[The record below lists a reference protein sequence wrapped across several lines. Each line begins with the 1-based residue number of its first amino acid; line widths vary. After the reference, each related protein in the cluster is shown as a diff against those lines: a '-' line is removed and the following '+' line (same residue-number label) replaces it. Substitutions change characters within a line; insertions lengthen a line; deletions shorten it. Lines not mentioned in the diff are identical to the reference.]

1 MNEEKMMLE
10 ERLST
15 EGLAKEVMS
24 HLTGKFLIPSVVD
37 FWFSTVKDRE
47 LPLSATFFYQTD
59 KSELSEGIDTT
70 VYAEFEAGDEVTK
83 VMLLRFGAHSDGIE
97 VYREMHRVGME
108 ACVEATII
116 RERAKGCLCSRYKRG
131 CEDEADIF
139 D

>member
-1 MNEEKMMLE
+1 MMSEEKMLE

-37 FWFSTVKDRE
+37 FWLATVKDSE
-47 LPLSATFFYQTD
+47 IPLNATFFYQTD
-59 KSELSEGIDTT
+59 KSESNWIDTA

-83 VMLLRFGAHSDGIE
+83 VMLMRFVSYSDGIE
-97 VYREMHRVGME
+97 VYREMHLVGLE
-108 ACVEATII
+108 ACMEATII
-116 RERAKGCLCSRYKRG
+116 RERAKGCLCSIHKRG
-131 CEDEADIF
+131 REDEESIF